1 MMRMVNNGV
10 MMSDQ
15 EALVPLVETVIHHR
29 GAQGSSH
36 ARARTPNTRIMPCAA
51 GLALLVSSALL
62 ALSAAGALLG
72 IPPFSFFHSLISTP
86 LPPPHWSTPHPRPLP
101 ALATSQSAETGT
113 APFSTRL
120 TQNRRISLAPP
131 RRATCP
137 IATFSYLIL
146 LHMSFCPGSI
156 SLSFIFNC
164 ISAPIAPCCTCKYQI
179 LLLLPK

>member
-72 IPPFSFFHSLISTP
+72 IPPFSFFHSLIS
-86 LPPPHWSTPHPRPLP
+86 LL
-101 ALATSQSAETGT
+101 LAMAWG
-113 APFSTRL
+113 
-120 TQNRRISLAPP
+120 RRIRLHKLRGIS
-131 RRATCP
+131 RRRWFLMLC
-137 IATFSYLIL
+137 
-146 LHMSFCPGSI
+146 
-156 SLSFIFNC
+156 
-164 ISAPIAPCCTCKYQI
+164 
-179 LLLLPK
+179 